1 MTAAGLVFMIGS
13 WGGIVALLAFCFY
26 RIFTHKG

>member
-1 MTAAGLVFMIGS
+1 MTTAGLVFMIGS
-13 WGGIVALLAFCFY
+13 WSAILALLVFCFY